1 MRSLYTYQ
9 VVRYFPNINS
19 DEFFNVGIRLV
30 GEKRQELHFIQDEH
44 LSKLFVFPSIDK
56 KHVVSFIE
64 LLSKERDFSHWY
76 GNNLRFSENRRFRS
90 AEKFEKVLE
99 LLYEDFIGYKFH
111 LKEKVDPIEV
121 VKEKAIQIVN
131 SEFKNRL
138 VVTSGELFDFELR
151 SVKSNAFHY
160 SKVGSIGNKNHL
172 FEAIMGRA
180 KMQSA
185 KPSANNI
192 FDFLNIHEDP
202 TATVGMMLLGDN
214 NIQNTPFDTEQ
225 NQINYFQKVAG
236 L

>member
-1 MRSLYTYQ
+1 M
-9 VVRYFPNINS
+9 
-19 DEFFNVGIRLV
+19 
-30 GEKRQELHFIQDEH
+30 
-44 LSKLFVFPSIDK
+44 SKLFVFPSIDK

-121 VKEKAIQIVN
+121 VKEKAMQIVN

-138 VVTSGELFDFELR
+138 VVTSGGLFDFELR

-180 KMQSA
+180 KMHSTR
-185 KPSANNI
+185 PSANKI

-202 TATVGMMLLGDN
+202 TAAVGIILLSEN
-214 NIQNTPFDTEQ
+214 NIQNMLFDTEQ

>member
-56 KHVVSFIE
+56 KHVISFIE
-64 LLSKERDFSHWY
+64 LLSKEHDLSHWY

-111 LKEKVDPIEV
+111 LKEKVDSIEV
-121 VKEKAIQIVN
+121 VKEKAMQIVS

-138 VVTSGELFDFELR
+138 VVTSGGLFDFELR
-151 SVKSNAFHY
+151 SVKSNACHY
-160 SKVGSIGNKNHL
+160 SKVGSIGNKNHFL
-172 FEAIMGRA
+172 DAIVNKA
-180 KMQSA
+180 KLLSTRR
-185 KPSANNI
+185 KTGDV

-202 TATVGMMLLGDN
+202 TATVGIMLLSDN
-214 NIQNTPFDTEQ
+214 NIQNTPFVTEQ